1 MNCHDI
7 VELAPL
13 YLSGEL
19 DASRADAFAAH
30 LRECP
35 ACALEIE
42 QELEADACLRGGVFA
57 CETPSAGLYDR
68 IRERISGERRRKA
81 ARRWVLAT
89 AGVAAMLLI
98 ALAGLRLRPT
108 HEAVSVCADAAR
120 DHRFEIVL
128 DHPRTWIRDQSG
140 IQALAARLNLPPS
153 VIPSFESAGYH
164 LARGK
169 LCLLDGR
176 PFLHLV
182 YSNGAGEFSF
192 FVRREN
198 GSASHVIHAEGVDQ
212 EHVAL
217 VESGNLTAIVVTEQA
232 GDAALNLA
240 RSAFSTL

>member
-19 DASRADAFAAH
+19 DASRSDAFAAH

-35 ACALEIE
+35 ACALEVEQEIE
-42 QELEADACLRGGVFA
+42 QDARLREEVLAGDVGSGG
-57 CETPSAGLYDR
+57 LHDR
-68 IRERISGERRRKA
+68 VRQRISADRRRKA
-81 ARRWVLAT
+81 ARRVLAA

-98 ALAGLRLRPT
+98 ALIVLRFRPM
-108 HEAVSVCADAAR
+108 HAPARVCADAAR

-128 DHPRTWIRDQSG
+128 DHPRTWIRDPSG
-140 IQALAARLNLPPS
+140 IQGLAARLSLAPS
-153 VIPSFESAGYH
+153 AIPSFASAGYH
-164 LARGK
+164 LERGK

-176 PFLHLV
+176 AFLHLV
-182 YSNGAGEFSF
+182 YSNGSAEFSF
-192 FVRREN
+192 FVRMQDRP
-198 GSASHVIHAEGVDQ
+198 GSHQIYSEGVDQ

-217 VESGNLTAIVVTEQA
+217 VESGNCTGIVVTEQN

-240 RSAFSTL
+240 RSASSTL